1 MFIKISYGTPCH
13 STKHYL
19 LASLMETS
27 DISGVVGL
35 LLEVHVDVLYIYF
48 KDESLGIIG
57 GFTVNN
63 LRLYICIL
71 VISVVWTGQDFFFQS
86 LVFMLQLM

>member
-1 MFIKISYGTPCH
+1 MFTKISYGTPCH

-19 LASLMETS
+19 LASLIRNFRYFRS
-27 DISGVVGL
+27 CLGL

-63 LRLYICIL
+63 LQLYICVL
-71 VISVVWTGQDFFFQS
+71 V
-86 LVFMLQLM
+86 